1 MDLYLD
7 VMITAVGRVND
18 LLDSTEDTSAIY
30 PASFETDTDGFVI
43 YYLGLPVFDSEAWP
57 TAEAE
62 AVEDLKDLDPIKL
75 KEQLVSIAVDEI
87 MYEIRNILHNLWL
100 VAEVVGAQHQD

>member
-18 LLDSTEDTSAIY
+18 LLDGAEDTSAIY
-30 PASFETDTDGFVI
+30 PASLETDTDGFVI
-43 YYLGLPVFDSEAWP
+43 YYLGLPVFDSESWP
-57 TAEAE
+57 TSDAE
-62 AVEDLKDLDPIKL
+62 AVEDLKDLDPVKL
-75 KEQLVSIAVDEI
+75 KEALVSITVDEI
-87 MYEIRNILHNLWL
+87 MYEIRKILHNLWL